1 VIDDAKLTELAI
13 TQQKLISELF
23 ELRSQVTELQA
34 ALIAIREM
42 IEDRQQH

>member
-1 VIDDAKLTELAI
+1 VNEEKLTELAI
-13 TQQKLISELF
+13 TQQRLISEFF